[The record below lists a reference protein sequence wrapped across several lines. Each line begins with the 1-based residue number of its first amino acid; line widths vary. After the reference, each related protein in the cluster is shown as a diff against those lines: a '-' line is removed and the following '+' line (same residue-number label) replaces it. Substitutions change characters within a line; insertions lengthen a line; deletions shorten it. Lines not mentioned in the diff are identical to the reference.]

1 MSEIFSLVLS
11 EAASLV
17 VRRAVDVVF
26 GLCSRVCHHYLGLC
40 LRGGRHRGGHRG
52 RRGRCSG
59 QVVKACDR
67 DAEAY
72 IVPVDDVKPA
82 GDVAEA
88 VLVVEDEVA

>member
-26 GLCSRVCHHYLGLC
+26 GICSWVYHHYLGLY
-40 LRGGRHRGGHRG
+40 LRGGRRGGHRG
-52 RRGRCSG
+52 RRGRRSG

-67 DAEAY
+67 DAEAC
-72 IVPVDDVKPA
+72 IVPIDDVEPA
-82 GDVAEA
+82 GGIAEA
-88 VLVVEDEVA
+88 VLDVEDEVA

>member
-52 RRGRCSG
+52 RRGRRSG
-59 QVVKACDR
+59 QVVEACDR
-67 DAEAY
+67 DAEAC
-72 IVPVDDVKPA
+72 IDDVEPA
-82 GDVAEA
+82 GGVGDA
-88 VLVVEDEVA
+88 VLDVEDEVA